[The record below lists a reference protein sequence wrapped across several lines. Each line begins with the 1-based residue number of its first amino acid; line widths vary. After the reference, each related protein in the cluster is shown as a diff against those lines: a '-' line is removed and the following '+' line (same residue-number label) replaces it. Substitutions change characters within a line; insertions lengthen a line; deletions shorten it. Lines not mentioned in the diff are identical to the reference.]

1 MKHITSLSIALVAFW
16 TLPGAQAISPPADP
30 PAKPAAASTS
40 AGTAKQ
46 KEDSVRELDW
56 EELLPKTQGGNF
68 TLDAP
73 PQPPPNHYLDESGPG
88 ATQYGS
94 AEVNK
99 DLNGVRV
106 KIPGYIVPLQI
117 TGTGRVLEF
126 LLVPYFGACI
136 HVPPPPPNQIVYVRM
151 KQGIDLNSVYDA
163 HWITGRLKTAV
174 FESKM
179 ASAAYSLEG
188 EKDELYKY

>member
-117 TGTGRVLEF
+117 TGTGRV
-126 LLVPYFGACI
+126 
-136 HVPPPPPNQIVYVRM
+136 PPPNQIVYVRM